1 MTSAIVL
8 PRLSAWTEGH
18 VQALFTAK
26 TEADFESAFDV
37 FLAKN
42 VSVTVNGAHITRDA
56 YKQRLQADRALE
68 RSATVTFGGVVQVD
82 KEHSDDFKSSM
93 VLLFRNKSLHRSMS
107 CQSCPFSA
115 AAYLNP
121 TLHPPTLPGRGFF
134 DGRRV
139 FKLDEVTTTGGVA

>member
-26 TEADFESAFDV
+26 TEADFENAFDE
-37 FLAKN
+37 FLAKD
-42 VSVTVNGAHITRDA
+42 VSITVNGAQAGSVGLFYTATINETIRVRDA
-56 YKQRLQADRALE
+56 PVQKQ
-68 RSATVTFGGVVQVD
+68 VV
-82 KEHSDDFKSSM
+82 SS
-93 VLLFRNKSLHRSMS
+93 
-107 CQSCPFSA
+107 
-115 AAYLNP
+115 LNVVIDQDP